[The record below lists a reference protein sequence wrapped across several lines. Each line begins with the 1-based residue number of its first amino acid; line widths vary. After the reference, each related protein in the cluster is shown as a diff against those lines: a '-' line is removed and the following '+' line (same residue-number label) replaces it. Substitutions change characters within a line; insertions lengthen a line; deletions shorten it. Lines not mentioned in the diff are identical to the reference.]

1 MEPDLSGMEKKVS
14 QMGREAL
21 SKRVEEL
28 RRSNEFLLA
37 ENDMFERFIS
47 RLDPRDLAP
56 PAAEGIRGAGASQLD
71 VGGHARRQRSQSNMS
86 DRLQQLT
93 LEQKCYVAQR
103 EVEETQKDLEKLKR
117 RSELT
122 QDNYKATLEE
132 AEIRLA
138 EIRRA
143 KCDFER
149 DVVKPLREKKADM
162 MGPEK
167 VLRYIENK
175 IKSKSTQV
183 DKLRLKNQALRVQ
196 ARKLQLQLKQKK
208 EKEDTVHE
216 TDFWQYQEQSDNQD
230 LDLMQAQKNAVKA
243 QQTLNSCKEKLQ
255 TVSSECKQLSCDITS
270 RKEMLVKIEEET
282 QRVEEERSKAE
293 ALNKKLR
300 RRLTDYHVP
309 DVLEYIRVKDK
320 NKELERSLKTWE
332 RKVEIAEMASKT
344 NTRAWD
350 KQVAALVSGD
360 NAEAGAGSGAYQSTV
375 RFPNIGEPWTS
386 ARHPSN

>member
-1 MEPDLSGMEKKVS
+1 NYKISTDAVHALSVSRANVDLSAVH
-14 QMGREAL
+14 L
-21 SKRVEEL
+21 
-28 RRSNEFLLA
+28 
-37 ENDMFERFIS
+37 S
-47 RLDPRDLAP
+47 RLYNKCVFILCVCGWVRAC
-56 PAAEGIRGAGASQLD
+56 Q
-71 VGGHARRQRSQSNMS
+71 GHARRQRSQSNMS

-175 IKSKSTQV
+175 INLSPPRYICKPITMKSVCVCVCVCTWMCMHMC
-183 DKLRLKNQALRVQ
+183 
-196 ARKLQLQLKQKK
+196 KQ
-208 EKEDTVHE
+208 
-216 TDFWQYQEQSDNQD
+216 
-230 LDLMQAQKNAVKA
+230 
-243 QQTLNSCKEKLQ
+243 EKLQ